1 MTLLAVD
8 KLNVRFHTP
17 DGEVHAVRDL
27 RFELSRGETLGI
39 VGESGSGKSQSMMS
53 LIGLLASNGS
63 ASGSARFDG
72 TELIGM
78 PVEALR
84 KIRGRRIGMIFQDP
98 MTSLNPYMTVF
109 EQMAQVLYHHER
121 IGGKA
126 ARARCIELLDAV
138 HIPEAAKR
146 VDMYPHEFSG
156 GMRQRVMI
164 ASAMLCRPDLLVA
177 DEPTTALDV
186 TVQAQ
191 ILELMRDVRRDF
203 GTSIILITHDLGVVA
218 GLCDRVMVMHGGE
231 EKESGAVDEIFYR
244 PQHPYTRALLAAVP
258 RLDQAEIHRLAA
270 VTTEK
275 EGAAPAAEPPAHRAE
290 PDREA
295 PPLLMTED
303 LRVHFELAPET
314 LFARPRVLRAVRGV
328 SLDLHPGETLGVV
341 GESGCGK
348 STLARAVLRLVP
360 ATTGRVTLLGEDIT
374 EKDKKEMRVHRRD
387 MQVIFQDPLASLN
400 PRMTVGDIVAEPLR
414 THFPAMPRAE
424 MRRKVEAM
432 LGRVGLGP
440 EHVNRYPHEF
450 SGGQCQRIGIA
461 RALVLEPKLVIC
473 DEPVSALDVS
483 IQAQIVNLLMD
494 LQAEM
499 HLSLVFIAHDLAV
512 VRHISHRIM
521 VMYLGRVVEVADRV
535 ALYERPLHPYTQ
547 ALIRAVPIPD
557 PAKERSKPHA
567 PLQGDLPSPVSPPS
581 GCAFRT
587 RCPIAVAHCAVE
599 TPELRRVGDHL
610 VACHEA

>member
-1 MTLLAVD
+1 MTLLTVNQ
-8 KLNVRFHTP
+8 LNVRFKTT

-27 RFELSRGETLGI
+27 GFELARGETLGI

-53 LIGLLASNGS
+53 LIGLLASNGR

-78 PVEALR
+78 PLHQLR
-84 KIRGRRIGMIFQDP
+84 KVRGRRIGMIFQDP

-109 EQMAQVLYHHER
+109 DQMSQVLAHHEKLGR
-121 IGGKA
+121 KA
-126 ARARCIELLDAV
+126 SRKRCVELLDAV

-164 ASAMLCRPDLLVA
+164 ASAMLCRPDLLIA

-203 GTSIILITHDLGVVA
+203 GTAIILITHDLGVVA
-218 GLCDRVMVMHGGE
+218 GLCERVLVMHGGE
-231 EKESGAVDEIFYR
+231 EKESGPVNDIFYR
-244 PQHPYTRALLAAVP
+244 PQHAYTRALLAAVP
-258 RLDQAEIHRLAA
+258 RLDKVESGRLAA
-270 VTTEK
+270 LSEA
-275 EGAAPAAEPPAHRAE
+275 GDAPAAVAAPLSRLE
-290 PDREA
+290 PDMTA
-295 PPLLMTED
+295 PPLLDVSD
-303 LRVHFELAPET
+303 LRVHFKLAPET
-314 LFARPRVLRAVRGV
+314 TFGKTRLLKAVNGLELQLR
-328 SLDLHPGETLGVV
+328 PGETLGVV

-360 ATTGRVTLLGEDIT
+360 ATTGRVSLLGEDIT
-374 EKDKKEMRVHRRD
+374 DKDKKAMRVHRRD

-400 PRMTVGDIVAEPLR
+400 PRMTVGDIIAEPVQ
-414 THFPAMPRAE
+414 THFPRTPRRE
-424 MRRKVEAM
+424 VRQKVEAM

-440 EHVNRYPHEF
+440 EHINRYPHEF

-521 VMYLGRVVEVADRV
+521 VMYLGRVAEVADRV
-535 ALYERPLHPYTQ
+535 TLYEQPMHPYTK
-547 ALIRAVPIPD
+547 ALIQAVPIPD
-557 PAKERSKPHA
+557 PEKERNKPHA
-567 PLQGDLPSPVSPPS
+567 PLQGDLPSPVNPPS

-587 RCPIAVAHCAVE
+587 RCPIAEARCATE
-599 TPELRRVGDHL
+599 TPELRRVKDHL
-610 VACHEA
+610 VACHLA